1 MEHEMLTLNWNN
13 NRTFDEKAVREYFT
27 SKGWTLSKDD
37 ATRDDIRFRLVDFGK
52 ANCLNFVAPLE
63 ELPQDVYDFILALD
77 DSPSIT
83 LGVEGEYDTEIINT
97 WTWKEFVEV
106 LNGDDDNE

>member
-1 MEHEMLTLNWNN
+1 MLTLNWNKE
-13 NRTFDEKAVREYFT
+13 RTFDESAVRAYFI
-27 SKGWTLSKDD
+27 SKGWALTDD
-37 ATRDDIRFRLVDFGK
+37 DVRKEEFNFRLVDFGK

-63 ELPQDVYDFILALD
+63 ELPQDVYDFILGLT
-77 DSPSIT
+77 DSPTIT

-106 LNGDDDNE
+106 INGDE